1 MRADKYKTYS
11 IRMIMKA
18 FAGTVFEMA
27 PASNPYRGGELIA
40 LVRDKL
46 ISIIQEQNLNG
57 NQRLAFAVLSD
68 QEAYNTVYGW
78 FDGFLQNIPEFQ
90 TLNFSKVEREAVL
103 SKEELEHG
111 NFHEIAEKL
120 VQSREGKATSYAFV
134 DRTTSIKEDYDFIDL
149 DAFVQNFVNEL
160 FNLEKSMNDDCFL
173 CTWEHGRGKNWLNIA
188 CKTCI
193 RNDSFTDNYEHE
205 NYPKGDRKTVC
216 KKDCPNGY
224 YICCSECRKTDC
236 NAVCDEDI
244 ATCDKWLYRDGKK
257 RGKQE

>member
-1 MRADKYKTYS
+1 MRADKYKTFS

-18 FAGTVFEMA
+18 FAGIMYEMA
-27 PASNPYRGGELIA
+27 PASNPYRGGELIP

-46 ISIIQEQNLNG
+46 LSFIQGQNLNDS
-57 NQRLAFAVLSD
+57 QRLAFAVLSD
-68 QEAYNTVYGW
+68 QEAYNTVYMW
-78 FDGFLQNIPEFQ
+78 FDDFLQSLPEFQ
-90 TLNFSKVEREAVL
+90 TLNFSKVEREEVL

-120 VQSREGKATSYAFV
+120 VKSRKGKGNSYVFV
-134 DRTTSIKEDYDFIDL
+134 DRNTSIKEAYDFIDL

-160 FNLEKSMNDDCFL
+160 FNLEKSVNDDCFL
-173 CTWEHGRGKNWLNIA
+173 CDWGEHDRGKKK

-193 RNDSFTDNYEHE
+193 RNESFTDNFVHE
-205 NYPKGDRKTVC
+205 NYPRGDRKTVC

-224 YICCSECRKTDC
+224 YICCSECNKTDC
-236 NAVCDEDI
+236 NAICEEDI

-257 RGKQE
+257 RGKKE